1 MQVAISNKYPRTI
14 VRYCAFHIRQ
24 NLVKKIKRKLNVKW
38 NDFIREFYALRNSLV
53 IADFENHWAELMLH
67 SGIELQLKDEAKYS
81 RLQEFCNMNLTTGM
95 PQVSNI
101 IFKSVDEIYKKTWIK
116 ETGNI
121 VLQDKNWYSTGFMED
136 DYEEPQILLDMALKD
151 CSDGIYSE
159 EDLMIAEKVF
169 EKSVQI
175 IENEY
180 QLKQTGTFLMINTIR
195 GQDVYSGFVKH
206 LDSKKEQYGRSFGL
220 CKKALNLAI
229 KNKSIQ
235 IFEEILQ

>member
-1 MQVAISNKYPRTI
+1 MV
-14 VRYCAFHIRQ
+14 
-24 NLVKKIKRKLNVKW
+24 
-38 NDFIREFYALRNSLV
+38 EALLYR
-53 IADFENHWAELMLH
+53 
-67 SGIELQLKDEAKYS
+67 
-81 RLQEFCNMNLTTGM
+81 
-95 PQVSNI
+95 
-101 IFKSVDEIYKKTWIK
+101 TWIK